1 MGRTQKLDHKIIS
14 IKPQRSR
21 NRYNII
27 FESGDV
33 FGISGDVLLSRNL
46 SEGEYIS
53 DKELNKIK
61 NDEVYQKIKEK
72 IFRLLSYRARSRF
85 ELYTRI
91 SAKGFDKPQVS
102 HVLDE
107 LEAKGYIDDS
117 EFSKMYAM
125 HLIKSK
131 YLGRISVKYQF
142 IKHQIPQ
149 EILDPILDE
158 LYTKYP
164 IEDLIKKI
172 INKKVDIL
180 DAELINDK
188 KLIDHIKRK
197 GYSWAE
203 ITTVI
208 NSF

>member
-1 MGRTQKLDHKIIS
+1 M
-14 IKPQRSR
+14 
-21 NRYNII
+21 
-27 FESGDV
+27 
-33 FGISGDVLLSRNL
+33 
-46 SEGEYIS
+46 
-53 DKELNKIK
+53 NKIN

-117 EFSKMYAM
+117 DFSKMYAM

-142 IKHQIPQ
+142 IKHQIPR

>member
-91 SAKGFDKPQVS
+91 SAKGFNKHQVS

-125 HLIKSK
+125 HLIRSK
-131 YLGRISVKYQF
+131 HLGRIAVKYQF

-164 IEDLIKKI
+164 VEDLIKKI
-172 INKKVDIL
+172 
-180 DAELINDK
+180 
-188 KLIDHIKRK
+188 
-197 GYSWAE
+197 
-203 ITTVI
+203 
-208 NSF
+208 